1 MGSGVGAYSDS
12 EVKHLSKSDRDKL
25 RRHAVQHL
33 QNSREIRAIMKSN
46 PRLFTKIKEVKE
58 ILRKKLD
65 PERKRA
71 PKR

>member
-1 MGSGVGAYSDS
+1 MGSGVGVFSER
-12 EVKHLSKSDRDKL
+12 EVKHLSTSDRQKL

-33 QNSREIRAIMKSN
+33 QNSREIRALIKSN
-46 PRLFTKIKEVKE
+46 PKLFTNIKAVKG